1 MFVYEGSSRS
11 KTLKTFIVISLLAN
25 VILAI
30 SLFGF
35 YFQNIQYRD
44 QIKVLSDQNKEL
56 GNEVVSLRQAID
68 LEREQLTYYKNQAE
82 YYSRISKQ
90 SLVGKSLTGFSRINL
105 VAVRTVSSSL
115 MTSSYEGVVL
125 SSEIELHE
133 GEGRRLVNTEPEIGI
148 DMQTSLRIAVSV
160 AETVTRLSLNT
171 TDVILTIRSSEK
183 VEVVDGP
190 SAGAA
195 VTLAVILAI
204 QNRTIDTDVYITGTI
219 NADGSIGKVGG
230 VLEKAIA
237 ASDMGAR
244 LFLIP
249 SGQSILQGYKPV
261 KTEPIPGFTIIT
273 YEPYQIDLQE
283 ELVKNGS
290 TTTVIEVQSIKDVL
304 DILEIR

>member
-1 MFVYEGSSRS
+1 MCESSLKFKTF
-11 KTLKTFIVISLLAN
+11 KTLIVISLLTN
-25 VILAI
+25 ILLAI
-30 SLFGF
+30 GLFGL
-35 YFQNIQYRD
+35 YSQNIQYRD

-56 GNEVVSLRQAID
+56 GKEVVALRQAID
-68 LEREQLTYYKNQAE
+68 LQMEQLTYYKNQAE

-90 SLVGKSLTGFSRINL
+90 SLVGESLTGYSRINL
-105 VAVRTVSSSL
+105 VAVRTVSPSL
-115 MTSSYEGVVL
+115 MTTSYEGVIL

-160 AETVTRLSLNT
+160 AETVTNLSLNA

-204 QNRTIDTDVYITGTI
+204 QNRTIDPDFYITGTI

-230 VLEKAIA
+230 VMEKAIA

-283 ELVKNGS
+283 ELSKKGS
-290 TTTVIEVQSIKDVL
+290 TTTIIEVESIKEVL
-304 DILEIR
+304 NILEIA